1 MLMSEALKLV
11 VLVSIVLIYMI
22 HSNIVRSKNLLTTT
36 NVYSQV
42 NKIEPNSL
50 LICLVINPSN

>member
-1 MLMSEALKLV
+1 MSEALKLV